1 MMDFLRRLAP
11 PREGDLSR
19 AVAVLPSR
27 FAGEVPL
34 RSTPAPG
41 EAAGSFD
48 DALPPADAQTPP
60 PRLQR
65 AHPAPAEAVPAVQRT
80 VLHPVPVTAAQP
92 GTGAA
97 APARHAP
104 PRDPMPPAQPNP
116 PAAKVD
122 GASAPARREA
132 VARGEPA
139 VPPARPR
146 AAASATPAATRPA
159 IAPPIANPLS
169 PRTVA
174 ARAQAAEPPRPV
186 IHVTIDRIDVR
197 TPAAP
202 ARAPAPAKPR
212 AAAPSVSLADYLRG
226 SARRGGAT

>member
-1 MMDFLRRLAP
+1 M
-11 PREGDLSR
+11 
-19 AVAVLPSR
+19 
-27 FAGEVPL
+27 PL
-34 RSTPAPG
+34 RSTPAPSEG
-41 EAAGSFD
+41 VGSFD
-48 DALPPADAQTPP
+48 DALPPADARTPP
-60 PRLQR
+60 PRLHNLQ
-65 AHPAPAEAVPAVQRT
+65 PAPAEAAPAAQRT
-80 VLHPVPVTAAQP
+80 TLDPVPVAATQP
-92 GTGAA
+92 GTGAP

-104 PRDPMPPAQPNP
+104 PRDPIPPVRSNL
-116 PAAKVD
+116 PAATAD
-122 GASAPARREA
+122 GGSAPAHREA

-139 VPPARPR
+139 APPARPR
-146 AAASATPAATRPA
+146 VTAPATPAAAQPA

-197 TPAAP
+197 TPTAP